1 MGLPVKKV
9 IEYIEGCRKSYEN
22 HEFFTRLLIDESLPG
37 EMRLAWGP
45 SVIPFIMGYSDL
57 NKYVFRKGEGDAQ
70 IDQLQA
76 LLNAHTY
83 EEDFHWQWML
93 TDLEKLGADSS
104 MPLSD
109 ATRVLWS
116 ADFSHSRRLCLELAA
131 LAAGAPT
138 YAIFAMVESIEAV
151 SITIFTHCRG
161 IALRDGRECEFF
173 GTKHYMAEASHS
185 IKSPEIEEKSLP
197 SLDDAQRE
205 EAKRIV
211 DRTFSLFDNWSDS
224 LLRFALESG
233 DHERTYKRVIQES
246 KDLLPEAEAV
256 AAAAF

>member
-1 MGLPVKKV
+1 VQKV
-9 IEYIEGCRKSYEN
+9 IDYIEERRASYEG
-22 HEFFTRLLIDESLPG
+22 HEFFANLLADESLPG
-37 EMRLAWGP
+37 EKRLAWGP

-57 NKYVFRKGEGDAQ
+57 NKYVFRKSAEDAER
-70 IDQLQA
+70 DQLQS

-93 TDLEKLGADSS
+93 TDLEKLGADRA

-116 ADFSHSRRLCLELAA
+116 ADFQHSRRLVLELAA

-138 YAIFAMVESIEAV
+138 YAVFAMVESIEAV

-173 GTKHYMAEASHS
+173 GTKHYLAEASHS
-185 IKSPEIEEKSLP
+185 IKSPEVEETSLP
-197 SLDDAQRE
+197 SLGEAQRE
-205 EAKRIV
+205 ESMRMV
-211 DRTFSLFDNWSDS
+211 DRTFALFDDWSGA
-224 LLRFALESG
+224 LLQFALDNS
-233 DHERTYKRVIQES
+233 DPDRTYARMIQES
-246 KDLLPEAEAV
+246 KDLLPEAEA
-256 AAAAF
+256 AAASAF